1 MSQKVLIIGGV
12 AGGASTAARL
22 RRNDESA
29 KIIMFEKGPYISFA
43 NCGLPYYIGGTIE
56 ERDQLLLQTPEAMM
70 ARFQID
76 VRVHSEVVAINP
88 AEKTIEIM
96 DHSKQTRYTESYDK
110 LVLSPGSTP
119 IKPPIPGIDSPNVFS
134 LWNIPDTDAIMD
146 HIKRFAPK
154 RAAVIGG
161 GFIGIEMAEN
171 LVDRKMKVS
180 LVEMADQVMAPIDF
194 DMATQVHRH
203 MRQKGVDLHLNNGV
217 KAFHYSN
224 GVTTV
229 ELNDGKRIEADIVIF
244 SIGIRPQSQLAK
256 DAGLKIN
263 ERGGIVVDDKMV
275 TSDPSI
281 YALGDA
287 VEVTEYITR
296 DKTMIPL
303 AGPANRQGRI
313 VADNLCGR
321 NESYRGTQGTSIAKV
336 FDLTVANTG
345 LNEKS
350 LKRSGKER
358 HKDYEIALIHSKSHA
373 GYYPGAMMMAIKLIY
388 DMSGKVLGSQ
398 IVGYDGVD
406 KRIDVIATAIRFG
419 GTIDHLKDLELAY
432 APPFSSAKDP
442 VNMVAMTAENVLLGK
457 TRFIYV
463 DELEK
468 EAPEAVQIIDVRD
481 PMEREMG
488 LIEGSVN
495 IPLNQLR
502 SKLDQVSKDKKVVVH
517 CAIGLRGYIA
527 DRILRQA
534 GFDNIYN
541 LAGGYTTY
549 SNYKCSDNEGM
560 CMPDADVEVKDS
572 GEVVTTTSN
581 VQAFGEVHHLNA
593 CGLQC
598 PGPIAQVYK
607 KMEVMQKGDIL
618 KIKATDP
625 GFASDIG
632 TWCKRTGNTLV
643 ESGKEEKNFTA
654 TIMKGRPEDQ
664 ASKIEKVAFDISD
677 LPNDKTMVV
686 FSGDLDKAIASLII
700 ANGAASMGRK
710 VTMFFTF
717 WGLNILRKNHHVPVK
732 KDLLGGMFGMMMPR
746 GTKKLGLSRMNMGGM
761 GAQMIRYIMKKKNVD
776 SIETLLQSALDNGV
790 KIIACNMSMDLM
802 GIHEDELIEGV
813 DFGGVATYLGAAEEA
828 DVNLFI

>member
-12 AGGASTAARL
+12 AGGATVAARL
-22 RRNDESA
+22 RRNDEFA
-29 KIIMFEKGPYISFA
+29 QIIMFEKGPYISFA

-56 ERDQLLLQTPEAMM
+56 ERDQLLLQTPEAML
-70 ARFQID
+70 ARFNID
-76 VRVHSEVVAINP
+76 VRVHSEVVAIHP
-88 AEKTIEIM
+88 ESKTIEIQ

-134 LWNIPDTDAIMD
+134 LWNIPDTDAIVNY
-146 HIKRFAPK
+146 IKKFSPK

-171 LVDRKMKVS
+171 LVDKKMQVT

-217 KAFHYSN
+217 KAFHYNN
-224 GVTTV
+224 GVTTI
-229 ELNDGKRIEADIVIF
+229 ELNDGSKIEADLVIF

-256 DAGLKIN
+256 EAGLEIN
-263 ERGGIVVDDKMV
+263 ARGGIVVSDQMV
-275 TSDPSI
+275 TSDPHI

-287 VEVTEYITR
+287 VEVTEYMTKE
-296 DKTMIPL
+296 KTMIPL

-313 VADNLCGR
+313 VADNLCGK
-321 NESYRGTQGTSIAKV
+321 NEGYRGTQGTSIAKV

-350 LKRSGKER
+350 LNRSGKVR
-358 HKDYEIALIHSKSHA
+358 HTDYEVAMIQSKSHA
-373 GYYPGAMMMAIKLIY
+373 GYYPGAMVMTIKLIF
-388 DMSGKVLGSQ
+388 DKSGKVLGSQ

-419 GTIDHLKDLELAY
+419 GTVDHLKDLELAY

-442 VNMVAMTAENVLLGK
+442 VNMVAMTAENLLNGK
-457 TRFIYV
+457 TQFIFM
-463 DELEK
+463 DEFEK
-468 EAPEAVQIIDVRD
+468 LDKNTVQIIDVRD

-488 LIEGSVN
+488 YVEGSMN
-495 IPLNQLR
+495 IPVDQLR
-502 SKLDQVSKDKKVVVH
+502 AKIDQVSKDKKVIVY

-527 DRILRQA
+527 NRILNQL
-534 GFDNIYN
+534 GVSNVFN
-541 LAGGYTTY
+541 LAGGYTMY
-549 SNYKCSDNEGM
+549 SNYTAGDEVGGQSGETV
-560 CMPDADVEVKDS
+560 VEVKDS
-572 GEVVTTTSN
+572 GEIVSVKEHMQT
-581 VQAFGEVHHLNA
+581 FGEVLHLNA

-607 KMEVMQKGDIL
+607 MMETMSKGDIL

-654 TIMKGRPEDQ
+654 TIMKGRPEE
-664 ASKIEKVAFDISD
+664 AVAKAAAGSFGVDD

-686 FSGDLDKAIASLII
+686 FSGDLDKAIAALII

-717 WGLNILRKNHHVPVK
+717 WGLNVLRKNEPVSVS
-732 KDLLGGMFGMMMPR
+732 KDIIAKMFGIMMPR

-761 GAQMIRYIMKKKNVD
+761 GAQMIRYIMKEKNVD
-776 SIETLLQSALDNGV
+776 SIEVLLQSALDSGV
-790 KIIACNMSMDLM
+790 RIVACNMSMDLM
-802 GIHEDELIEGV
+802 GIKEEELIQGV
-813 DFGGVATYLGAAEEA
+813 EFGGVATYLGAAEES